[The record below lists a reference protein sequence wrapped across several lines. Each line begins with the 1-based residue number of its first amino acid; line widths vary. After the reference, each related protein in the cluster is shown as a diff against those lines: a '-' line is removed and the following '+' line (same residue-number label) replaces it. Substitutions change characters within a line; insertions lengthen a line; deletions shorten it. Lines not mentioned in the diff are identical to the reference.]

1 MARRPKSGAFQY
13 PTHRYSLKM
22 MINHFLTLVLF
33 EFDSLQITTK
43 KINTLLGVIFLVELR
58 RIELLSEN
66 LSAKGTPS
74 AVCDQHSLIIQFT
87 NKLYNLVASLYLVC
101 SKLYT
106 LMCTAK
112 DDTLYFIRGNTKQ
125 GWPPLIRQRKLNYC

>member
-1 MARRPKSGAFQY
+1 M
-13 PTHRYSLKM
+13 
-22 MINHFLTLVLF
+22 
-33 EFDSLQITTK
+33 
-43 KINTLLGVIFLVELR
+43 VELR

-87 NKLYNLVASLYLVC
+87 NKLYNLVASLYPVC